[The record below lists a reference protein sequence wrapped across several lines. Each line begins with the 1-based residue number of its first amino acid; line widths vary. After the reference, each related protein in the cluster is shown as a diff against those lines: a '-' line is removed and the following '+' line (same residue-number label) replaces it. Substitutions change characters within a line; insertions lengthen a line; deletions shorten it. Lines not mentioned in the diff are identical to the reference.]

1 MWSLIKFSIMS
12 FILIL
17 LLHYSFDFCK
27 NKFSYNKEI
36 NIIDQQNKKYKDIIQ
51 EINTNNNFDF
61 NSMQKDLIS
70 YAIEQSNQ

>member
-17 LLHYSFDFCK
+17 LLHYSFDFFK

-36 NIIDQQNKKYKDIIQ
+36 NIIDQQNKKYKDIIE

-61 NSMQKDLIS
+61 NSMQKDLIN
-70 YAIEQSNQ
+70 YAMEESNQ